1 MMKKI
6 TGIILAAGT
15 GSRMGR
21 AKQLL
26 PYGATTL
33 LGQVVQAAKASNL
46 DQIIVVLG
54 HVAEEIKEKTDLSG
68 THVAVNHR
76 YAEGQATS
84 LKTGLAAID
93 WDCSGAMFLLA
104 DQPLI
109 DQQIIDTLI
118 MAWQR
123 SEKKILIPY
132 CNGIRGNPVI
142 IDKTLFNAVS
152 EIRGDHGARVLFDQY
167 PEQIEKIDIQNPGIL
182 TDVDTKEE
190 YERLVNALKNDS

>member
-1 MMKKI
+1 M
-6 TGIILAAGT
+6 GT
-15 GSRMGR
+15 

-33 LGQVVQAAKASNL
+33 LGQVVHAAKASNL
-46 DQIIVVLG
+46 DPIIVVLG
-54 HVAEEIKEKTDLSG
+54 HMAEEIKEKTDLSG

-84 LKTGLAAID
+84 LQTGLAAID

-109 DQQIIDTLI
+109 DRQIIDLLI
-118 MAWQR
+118 MAWQTT
-123 SEKKILIPY
+123 EKNILIPY

-142 IDKTLFNAVS
+142 IGRDLFKAVS
-152 EIRGDHGARVLFDQY
+152 QIKGDRGARVLFDQY
-167 PEQIEKIDIQNPGIL
+167 PAQIEKIDIQNPAIL

-190 YERLVNALKNDS
+190 YERLVNAFKIDA

>member
-33 LGQVVQAAKASNL
+33 LGQVVQAAKASAI

-54 HVAEEIKEKTDLSG
+54 HEAKKVEEETDLSG
-68 THVAVNHR
+68 IHVAVNHR
-76 YAEGQATS
+76 YKEGQSTS
-84 LKTGLAAID
+84 LTTGLATID

-109 DQQIIDTLI
+109 DRHIIDTLI
-118 MAWQR
+118 MAWQT

-142 IDKTLFNAVS
+142 IDRALFEAVS
-152 EIRGDHGARVLFDQY
+152 EIKGDRGARVLFDQY
-167 PEQIEKIDIQNPGIL
+167 PEQIEKIDIQNPAIL
-182 TDVDTKEE
+182 MDVDTEE
-190 YERLVNALKNDS
+190 AYHRLLRS